1 MWLVFTPNG
10 KSYRFQDDVEAHRFM
25 LQYVEDETLTPV
37 SPKERSQ
44 MIYDLAA
51 AFNARSQLREGWGIE
66 KLNAVFK
73 EF

>member
-25 LQYVEDETLTPV
+25 LQYVEDETLTSV

-44 MIYDLAA
+44 MICDLVA
-51 AFNARSQLREGWGIE
+51 AFSARSQLKESWGVE
-66 KLNAVFK
+66 NLKAVFK

>member
-10 KSYRFQDDVEAHRFM
+10 KSYRFEDDVEAHRFI
-25 LQYVEDETLTPV
+25 LQYVEDETLTPI

-51 AFNARSQLREGWGIE
+51 AFNARSQLRERVGALKI
-66 KLNAVFK
+66 
-73 EF
+73 